1 MHTDDMNDLVLMGLA
16 RDSAE
21 VEVKRLRGLLQAIEL
36 ATATGDGLSPDET
49 IGVHAL
55 AAKHS
60 ESKEDQIMCC
70 AAKEWDKD
78 QKPDGVCPDCDQPTV
93 DGESFEGC
101 YYGPVEC
108 ETCGWK
114 PCDGSC

>member
-60 ESKEDQIMCC
+60 ESKEQS
-70 AAKEWDKD
+70 E
-78 QKPDGVCPDCDQPTV
+78 
-93 DGESFEGC
+93 
-101 YYGPVEC
+101 
-108 ETCGWK
+108 
-114 PCDGSC
+114 

>member
-21 VEVKRLRGLLQAIEL
+21 FEVKRLRGLLQAIEL

-60 ESKEDQIMCC
+60 ESKEGQSD
-70 AAKEWDKD
+70 ADRD
-78 QKPDGVCPDCDQPTV
+78 
-93 DGESFEGC
+93 
-101 YYGPVEC
+101 
-108 ETCGWK
+108 
-114 PCDGSC
+114 